1 MYNAPMKILLL
12 EDDPILSEIIEEFL
26 VEHGFHVTLFFDGK
40 AALDAIFE
48 HKFDLLLLDI
58 NVPSLNGF
66 ELLKEIKTARITT
79 PVIFITSLD
88 QINDVKKG
96 FALGAEDYLK
106 KPFDLEELLVR
117 IERTKKLHNIDTNE
131 RITLSHELFFDP
143 TNYEIIT
150 PVTSYKLR
158 KKEAQLL
165 EYFLKHKNR
174 VLSFE
179 EIIEEVWR
187 FEETP
192 THATVR
198 TYIKNLRCY
207 GLEALIENTKGV
219 GYVFKPL

>member
-1 MYNAPMKILLL
+1 MPLMKILLL

-26 VEHGFHVTLFFDGK
+26 VEHGLHVKLFYDGK
-40 AALDAIFE
+40 TALDAIFE

-66 ELLKEIKTARITT
+66 ELLKEIKNARITT

-88 QINDVKKG
+88 QISDVKKG

-131 RITLSHELFFDP
+131 RITLTNDLFFDP
-143 TNYEIIT
+143 SNYEIIT
-150 PVTSYKLR
+150 PETSYKLR
-158 KKEAQLL
+158 KKEVQLL

-187 FEETP
+187 FEEVP
-192 THATVR
+192 TYATVR
-198 TYIKNLRCY
+198 TYIKNLRSY

>member
-1 MYNAPMKILLL
+1 MKILLL

-26 VEHGFHVTLFFDGK
+26 VEHGLHVKLFYDGK
-40 AALDAIFE
+40 TALDAIFE

-66 ELLKEIKTARITT
+66 ELLKEIKNARITT

-88 QINDVKKG
+88 QISDVKKG

-131 RITLSHELFFDP
+131 RITLTNTLFFDP
-143 TNYEIIT
+143 SNYEIIT
-150 PVTSYKLR
+150 PETSYKLR
-158 KKEAQLL
+158 KKEVQLL

-187 FEETP
+187 FEEVP
-192 THATVR
+192 TYATVR
-198 TYIKNLRCY
+198 TYIKNLRSY

>member
-1 MYNAPMKILLL
+1 MKILLL

-26 VEHGFHVTLFFDGK
+26 VEHGLHVKLFYDGK
-40 AALDAIFE
+40 TALDAIFE

-66 ELLKEIKTARITT
+66 ELLKEIKNARITT

-88 QINDVKKG
+88 QISDVKKG

-131 RITLSHELFFDP
+131 RITLTPELFFDP
-143 TNYEIIT
+143 SNYEIIT
-150 PVTSYKLR
+150 PETSYKLR

-165 EYFLKHKNR
+165 EYFLKNKNR

-198 TYIKNLRCY
+198 TYIKNLRSY

>member
-1 MYNAPMKILLL
+1 MYNASMKILLL

-26 VEHGFHVTLFFDGK
+26 VEHGFHVTLFYDGK
-40 AALDAIFE
+40 AALDAVFE

-88 QINDVKKG
+88 QISDVKKG

-117 IERTKKLHNIDTNE
+117 IERTKKLHNIDTDE
-131 RITLSHELFFDP
+131 RITLAHELFFDP
-143 TNYEIIT
+143 ANYEIIT
-150 PVTSYKLR
+150 PETSYKLR

-198 TYIKNLRCY
+198 TYIKNLRSY

-219 GYVFKPL
+219 GYVFKSL

>member
-1 MYNAPMKILLL
+1 MPLMKILLL

-26 VEHGFHVTLFFDGK
+26 VEHGLHVKLFYDGK
-40 AALDAIFE
+40 TALDAIFE

-66 ELLKEIKTARITT
+66 ELLKEIKNARITT

-88 QINDVKKG
+88 QISDVKKG

-131 RITLSHELFFDP
+131 RITLTNDLFFDP
-143 TNYEIIT
+143 SNYEIIT
-150 PVTSYKLR
+150 PETSYKLR

-187 FEETP
+187 FEEVP
-192 THATVR
+192 TYATVR
-198 TYIKNLRCY
+198 TYIKNLRSY

>member
-1 MYNAPMKILLL
+1 MSFMKILLL

-26 VEHGFHVTLFFDGK
+26 VEHDLHVKLFYDGK
-40 AALDAIFE
+40 TALDAIFE

-66 ELLKEIKTARITT
+66 ELLKEIKNAHIST

-88 QINDVKKG
+88 QISDVKKG

-131 RITLSHELFFDP
+131 RITLTNDLFFDP
-143 TNYEIIT
+143 SHYEIIT
-150 PVTSYKLR
+150 SKTSYKLR

-187 FEETP
+187 FEEVP
-192 THATVR
+192 TYATVR
-198 TYIKNLRCY
+198 TYIKNLRSY

>member
-1 MYNAPMKILLL
+1 MKILLL

-26 VEHGFHVTLFFDGK
+26 VEHGLHVKLFYDGK
-40 AALDAIFE
+40 TALDAIFE
-48 HKFDLLLLDI
+48 YKFDLLLLDI

-66 ELLKEIKTARITT
+66 ELLKEIKNARITT

-88 QINDVKKG
+88 QISDVKKG

-131 RITLSHELFFDP
+131 RITLTPELFFDP
-143 TNYEIIT
+143 ANYEIIT
-150 PVTSYKLR
+150 PETSYKLR

-165 EYFLKHKNR
+165 EYFLKNKNR

-198 TYIKNLRCY
+198 TYIKNLRSY

>member
-1 MYNAPMKILLL
+1 MKILLL

-26 VEHGFHVTLFFDGK
+26 VEHGLHVKLFYDGK
-40 AALDAIFE
+40 TALDAIFE

-66 ELLKEIKTARITT
+66 ELLKEIKNARITT

-88 QINDVKKG
+88 QISDVKKG

-131 RITLSHELFFDP
+131 RITLTNDLFFDP
-143 TNYEIIT
+143 SNYEIIT
-150 PVTSYKLR
+150 PETSYKLR
-158 KKEAQLL
+158 KKEVQLL

-187 FEETP
+187 FEEVP
-192 THATVR
+192 TYATVR
-198 TYIKNLRCY
+198 TYIKNLRSY

>member
-1 MYNAPMKILLL
+1 MYNASMKILLL

-88 QINDVKKG
+88 QISDVKKG

-131 RITLSHELFFDP
+131 RIILAYELFFDP
-143 TNYEIIT
+143 ANYEIIT
-150 PVTSYKLR
+150 PETSYKLR

-198 TYIKNLRCY
+198 TYIKNLRSY

>member
-117 IERTKKLHNIDTNE
+117 IERTKKLHNIDTDE
-131 RITLSHELFFDP
+131 RITLSKELFFDP
-143 TNYEIIT
+143 ANYEIIT
-150 PVTSYKLR
+150 PETSYKLR

-192 THATVR
+192 MHATVR
-198 TYIKNLRCY
+198 TYIKNLRSY

-219 GYVFKPL
+219 GYVFKSL

>member
-1 MYNAPMKILLL
+1 MTLMKILLL

-26 VEHGFHVTLFFDGK
+26 VEHGLHVKLFYDGK
-40 AALDAIFE
+40 TALDAIFE

-66 ELLKEIKTARITT
+66 ELLKEIKNARITT

-88 QINDVKKG
+88 QISDVKKG

-131 RITLSHELFFDP
+131 RITLTNDLFFDP
-143 TNYEIIT
+143 SNYEIIT
-150 PVTSYKLR
+150 PETSYKLR

-187 FEETP
+187 FEEVP

-198 TYIKNLRCY
+198 TYIKNLRSY
-207 GLEALIENTKGV
+207 GLEAMIENTKGV

>member
-1 MYNAPMKILLL
+1 MKLLLL
-12 EDDPILSEIIEEFL
+12 EDDPVLSEIIEEFL
-26 VEHGFHVTLFFDGK
+26 VEHGLHVKLFFDGK
-40 AALDAIFE
+40 EALHAIFE
-48 HKFDLLLLDI
+48 DKFDLLLLDI
-58 NVPSLNGF
+58 NVPSLSGF
-66 ELLKEIKTARITT
+66 ELLKTLKEANMTT

-88 QINDVKKG
+88 QISDVKKG

-131 RITLSHELFFDP
+131 RITLTPELFFDP
-143 TNYEIIT
+143 SNYEIIT
-150 PVTSYKLR
+150 PETSYKLR

-165 EYFLKHKNR
+165 EYFFKNKNR

-187 FEETP
+187 FEEVP
-192 THATVR
+192 TYATVR
-198 TYIKNLRCY
+198 TYIKNLRSY

>member
-1 MYNAPMKILLL
+1 MKILLL

-26 VEHGFHVTLFFDGK
+26 VEHGLHVKLFYDGK
-40 AALDAIFE
+40 TALDAIFE

-66 ELLKEIKTARITT
+66 ELLKEIKNARITT

-88 QINDVKKG
+88 QISDVKKG

-131 RITLSHELFFDP
+131 RITLTNELFFDP
-143 TNYEIIT
+143 ANYEIIT
-150 PVTSYKLR
+150 PKTSYKLR

-165 EYFLKHKNR
+165 EYFLKNKNR

-198 TYIKNLRCY
+198 TYIKNLRSY